1 VKKGLSKK
9 EMRILERV
17 FTQLIVQPI
26 DLPKAV
32 GVKVA
37 VKVTRRTA

>member
-1 VKKGLSKK
+1 MKKGLSKK

-32 GVKVA
+32 GAKVT